1 MMYAGLLTRRSKL
14 ISDKTMVIGRKVS
27 NFAAI
32 FTRTFK
38 TEIKMKK
45 AKIGMLAIVCMIA
58 ASCGNMN
65 QVLSAIQNGSVINA
79 ITSVIGLDKVSAQNL
94 IGTWTYNGP
103 GCAFTSENLLAKAG
117 GEVAAAQIE
126 EKVKPYYQQVGISA
140 SNTQITFNQD
150 GTFSSKIA
158 GTNFSGTYT
167 FNEASQ
173 QIKLKGLLLSITCY
187 TKREINGISILFEA
201 KKLLT
206 VLQTMSALSGN
217 ANLQTI
223 GDLSKQYDGVR
234 VGFDMKR

>member
-1 MMYAGLLTRRSKL
+1 
-14 ISDKTMVIGRKVS
+14 
-27 NFAAI
+27 
-32 FTRTFK
+32 
-38 TEIKMKK
+38 MKK
-45 AKIGMLAIVCMIA
+45 VRHLVLAAATMLVV
-58 ASCGNMN
+58 SCGVVGTTGGN
-65 QVLSAIQNGSVINA
+65 QSQTGSILGAVLTDVLQGGTISNV
-79 ITSVIGLDKVSAQNL
+79 ITSVIGAQPVTRSNL
-94 IGTWTYNGP
+94 IGSCKYVSP

-126 EKVKPYYQQVGISA
+126 EKVTPYYQQVGISA

-150 GTFSSKIA
+150 GTFSSRIA

-173 QIKLKGLLLSITCY
+173 QIKLKGMLLSITCY
-187 TKREINGISILFEA
+187 TKREIKGISILFEA

>member
-1 MMYAGLLTRRSKL
+1 
-14 ISDKTMVIGRKVS
+14 
-27 NFAAI
+27 
-32 FTRTFK
+32 
-38 TEIKMKK
+38 MKK

-58 ASCGNMN
+58 ASCGNMSH
-65 QVLSAIQNGSVINA
+65 VLNAMQNGSVINA

-94 IGTWTYNGP
+94 IGSWTYSGP

-126 EKVKPYYQQVGISA
+126 QKLQPYYQQVGISA

-150 GTFSSKIA
+150 GTFTSRIA

-173 QIKLKGLLLSITCY
+173 QIKLKGMLLSINCY

>member
-1 MMYAGLLTRRSKL
+1 MRKIQVLLVAVACIL
-14 ISDKTMVIGRKVS
+14 LV
-27 NFAAI
+27 
-32 FTRTFK
+32 
-38 TEIKMKK
+38 
-45 AKIGMLAIVCMIA
+45 
-58 ASCGNMN
+58 SCGNMN
-65 QVLSAIQNGSVINA
+65 QVLSAIQNGGVINA

-94 IGTWTYNGP
+94 IGSWTYSGP

-126 EKVKPYYQQVGISA
+126 EKVKPYYDQVGISA

-150 GTFSSKIA
+150 GTFSSRIA
-158 GTNFSGTYT
+158 GTNFGGTYT

-173 QIKLKGLLLSITCY
+173 QIKLKGMLLSITCY

-206 VLQTMSALSGN
+206 VLQTMSALSGR
-217 ANLQTI
+217 ADLQTI

>member
-1 MMYAGLLTRRSKL
+1 
-14 ISDKTMVIGRKVS
+14 
-27 NFAAI
+27 
-32 FTRTFK
+32 
-38 TEIKMKK
+38 MKK
-45 AKIGMLAIVCMIA
+45 IQLFLVAVACTLLV
-58 ASCGNMN
+58 SCGNMN
-65 QVLSAIQNGSVINA
+65 QVLSAIQNGSVLNA

-94 IGTWTYNGP
+94 IGSWTYSGP

-126 EKVKPYYQQVGISA
+126 ENVRPYYDQVGISA

-167 FNEASQ
+167 FDEASQ
-173 QIKLKGLLLSITCY
+173 QIKLKGLLLSINCY

-217 ANLQTI
+217 SNLQTI

-234 VGFDMKR
+234 IGFDMKR

>member
-1 MMYAGLLTRRSKL
+1 MRKFNVLL
-14 ISDKTMVIGRKVS
+14 VEV
-27 NFAAI
+27 
-32 FTRTFK
+32 
-38 TEIKMKK
+38 
-45 AKIGMLAIVCMIA
+45 
-58 ASCGNMN
+58 ASILLVGCGNMS
-65 QVLSAIQNGSVINA
+65 QVLNAIQNGSVINA

-94 IGTWTYNGP
+94 IGSWSYSGP

-126 EKVKPYYQQVGISA
+126 EKVKPYYDQVGISA

-150 GTFSSKIA
+150 GTFSSRIA

-167 FNEASQ
+167 FDESSQ
-173 QIKLKGLLLSITCY
+173 QIKLKGMLLSINCY

>member
-1 MMYAGLLTRRSKL
+1 MGEKFVTLQRFEVKNNKQINKDM
-14 ISDKTMVIGRKVS
+14 RKIQLFFV
-27 NFAAI
+27 AV
-32 FTRTFK
+32 TC
-38 TEIKMKK
+38 
-45 AKIGMLAIVCMIA
+45 MLMT
-58 ASCGNMN
+58 SCGNMN

-94 IGTWTYNGP
+94 IGSWTYNGP

-126 EKVKPYYQQVGISA
+126 EKIKPYYQQVGISA

-167 FNEASQ
+167 FDEASQ
-173 QIKLKGLLLSITCY
+173 QIKLKGLLLSINCY

-234 VGFDMKR
+234 VGFDMKK